1 MLIKTKYL
9 IDFKN
14 CDVSET
20 IASCETINL
29 ALKYLKLKFGVSSK
43 DIIEKDGCYS
53 IKFIDD
59 SEFKIRKYDEV
70 TK

>member
-14 CDVSET
+14 CDVSEV
-20 IASCETINL
+20 IATCETIDL
-29 ALKYLKLKFGVSSK
+29 ALEYLESKFGVFSK
-43 DIIEKDGCYS
+43 DMIEKDGCYS